1 MRSLSNVFLDKEES
15 RHLGINTSDHHLE
28 PQTDHHHHSPKC
40 FLNPASVGFVFCK
53 IKVWQKGRELS
64 LSVNNG
70 PFADFCSSTEKKCF
84 LQLWKANI
92 VEHSNVSAL
101 FNFQMKNLQ
110 KMYFFLVPGLGKE
123 DQLWYYRRKC
133 GHIRSPTPP
142 TPNPMNLSAGPVL
155 FEFLPARRPRGEGMA
170 FMSRTSKHSNVLQQR
185 KGGEKIGAPR
195 NSSF

>member
-15 RHLGINTSDHHLE
+15 PASEHKHQWPSSWTANR
-28 PQTDHHHHSPKC
+28 PKC

-110 KMYFFLVPGLGKE
+110 ENVLFSGSRILWKK
-123 DQLWYYRRKC
+123 DQLWYHRRKC

-185 KGGEKIGAPR
+185 KGGEKIGARR

>member
-15 RHLGINTSDHHLE
+15 PASEHKHQWPSFWTANR
-28 PQTDHHHHSPKC
+28 PKC

-110 KMYFFLVPGLGKE
+110 E
-123 DQLWYYRRKC
+123 
-133 GHIRSPTPP
+133 
-142 TPNPMNLSAGPVL
+142 NVL
-155 FEFLPARRPRGEGMA
+155 FSGSPILWKKRSTLISSEKVWAHSFPHSPHPKSYEFICRASFVWVFAREEAEG
-170 FMSRTSKHSNVLQQR
+170 
-185 KGGEKIGAPR
+185 GGNGFHVTYI
-195 NSSF
+195 